1 MVYKAATI
9 TEGNPMNTKF
19 SSMSK
24 VELAQ
29 AIRNGEI
36 PPGTNLQWANL
47 GWTALD
53 GANLVGADLRGAKLV
68 GAHLHDANLCSADL
82 TGADLGGADL
92 FGACLA
98 GACLAGANLAGA
110 ILPDGTIYE
119 SETSS
124 VWGPVLDENGDPI
137 KFIEVSITRAGKRWE
152 SIRPDI

>member
-1 MVYKAATI
+1 MD
-9 TEGNPMNTKF
+9 TKF

-53 GANLVGADLRGAKLV
+53 GANLVGADLRGA
-68 GAHLHDANLCSADL
+68 
-82 TGADLGGADL
+82 DLGGADL
-92 FGACLA
+92 F

-137 KFIEVSITRAGKRWE
+137 KFIEVSI
-152 SIRPDI
+152 